1 MSSTLYFDESHAGQI
16 RLSRPPPN
24 SSSVLGGEEEGNR
37 PIQSCCTAERK
48 GDIWSQELFANRGRR
63 RRRARKESLFS
74 SFSSLAKKGEGGR
87 KHVQGHLYLLCRR
100 PLPSLHSAAPNKKR
114 GGGGA
119 NFVGFEA
126 LFPPSLPPSVRKSS
140 SLLPSVGNPRQEEE
154 EEQSS
159 SSSSSAFASFHPA
172 AKALPS
178 SSLSSAQLHAK
189 AAVWPLKPSSSR
201 LGSFPGRNLQASS
214 AREGE
219 GCGRGGA
226 LAAKTSLPMP
236 SEGLTI
242 WPGP

>member
-1 MSSTLYFDESHAGQI
+1 MLGKYGLAVLLPT
-16 RLSRPPPN
+16 PPR
-24 SSSVLGGEEEGNR
+24 SSSARRRETGQSNPAARQREKGIFGARSYLPIEEGDEDEQGRRAFFR
-37 PIQSCCTAERK
+37 PFLLWPK
-48 GDIWSQELFANRGRR
+48 RGR
-63 RRRARKESLFS
+63 E
-74 SFSSLAKKGEGGR
+74 GR

-114 GGGGA
+114 GGGA